1 MYNGVS
7 KSWKHLPW
15 GYLLVLLLFI
25 SNKTRNKENLE
36 HIEWKQ
42 YYKKMNGW
50 MNVYVWIYTR
60 KLIPEKENNT
70 SETHEHNIVRN
81 LSTFHTSF
89 IVCVKYPELL
99 LE

>member
-1 MYNGVS
+1 
-7 KSWKHLPW
+7 
-15 GYLLVLLLFI
+15 
-25 SNKTRNKENLE
+25 
-36 HIEWKQ
+36 
-42 YYKKMNGW
+42 MNEC
-50 MNVYVWIYTR
+50 IYTR

-81 LSTFHTSF
+81 LITFHTSF